1 MEFDVKDKIVVK
13 IDDKISQLQRL
24 RATIVIDRNL
34 TIASLERYKRMLS
47 SILK

>member
-1 MEFDVKDKIVVK
+1 MEFDVKDKILVK

-34 TIASLERYKRMLS
+34 TVGSLDRYKRMLS
-47 SILK
+47 TILK